1 MTEQATESY
10 TPRVGDPVRVT
21 RYIRTTA
28 GARSDERV
36 YVGRIT
42 EVEGPE
48 AGDWFIMLDTHPDQI
63 YTGYQFLGAGTA
75 ANGGPS
81 SLVTE
86 VTPLDDTDGQEA
98 YRVQV
103 APDLAVTLD
112 GSQCVTLDV
121 TDPQTGVRL
130 HQVTV
135 TNVAA
140 LKAAL
145 DGALTAQRILADLA
159 ERRRYAG
166 LDEAR
171 RARGRLNRIEAV
183 DWLIGKG
190 RSRQGAVWA
199 SGQLRD
205 GFTDVPDTFGMT
217 YSDGYWRVP
226 VSERPGSLA
235 AASEKTVQ
243 GVRAVRKA
251 RREAG
256 E

>member
-1 MTEQATESY
+1 MTEQQTESY
-10 TPRVGDPVRVT
+10 TPCVDDRVRVA

-63 YTGYQFLGAGTA
+63 YTGYQFLGTA

-86 VTPLDDTDGQEA
+86 VTRLDDTDGQEA
-98 YRVQV
+98 YREQV
-103 APDLAVTLD
+103 TPDLAVTLD

-140 LKAAL
+140 LKTAL
-145 DGALTAQRILADLA
+145 DGALAAQQVVEAA
-159 ERRRYAG
+159 GSARRHAG
-166 LDEAR
+166 LGEAR
-171 RARGRLNRIEAV
+171 RARGVFTKIEAV
-183 DWLIGKG
+183 SWLIDRG
-190 RSRQGAVWA
+190 RSRSGAVWA
-199 SGQLRD
+199 ARQLQD

-217 YSDGYWRVP
+217 YDAPYWRVP
-226 VSERPGSLA
+226 VESD
-235 AASEKTVQ
+235 
-243 GVRAVRKA
+243 
-251 RREAG
+251 AG